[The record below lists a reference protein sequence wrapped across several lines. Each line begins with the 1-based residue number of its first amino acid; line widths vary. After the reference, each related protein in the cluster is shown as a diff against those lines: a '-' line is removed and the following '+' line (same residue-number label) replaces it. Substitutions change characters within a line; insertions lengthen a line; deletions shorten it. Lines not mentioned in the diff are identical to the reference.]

1 MASVILDAPRRGFT
15 LIELLV
21 VASII
26 ALIAGIS
33 AAAFNNY
40 SRTQRLTQSIK
51 DLELAVRDAQN
62 RALSSVGGLN
72 WGVHIVPGTNTLEL
86 FSTPSVA
93 YTDPAV
99 ARFTRDISSGVEFF
113 DPSGQLPAGFNVNAL
128 FVLPHGAVGF
138 LNDDGSTCIG
148 GSDDFDCSPD
158 LGIDCVIIGVRLQG
172 TSQARYLKVNERS
185 IFEDDDGTS
194 CP

>member
-1 MASVILDAPRRGFT
+1 LETT
-15 LIELLV
+15 LKE
-21 VASII
+21 
-26 ALIAGIS
+26 
-33 AAAFNNY
+33 
-40 SRTQRLTQSIK
+40 
-51 DLELAVRDAQN
+51 AQN
-62 RALSSVGGLN
+62 RVLSSVGGLN

-99 ARFTRDISSGVEFF
+99 ARFTRDISSKIEFF
-113 DPSGQLPAGFNVNAL
+113 DPLGQLPAGSNVNAL

-138 LNDDGSTCIG
+138 LNDDGSICIG

-158 LGIDCVIIGVRLQG
+158 LGIDCVIVGVRLQG
-172 TSQARYLKVNERS
+172 TAQARYLKVNERN
-185 IFEDDDGTS
+185 IFEDDDATS